1 MANGMTKEK
10 YQTLGVKVLRD
21 LAKSR
26 GVNAYYSLKKGEL
39 IEAMLQL
46 DEEEN
51 GAGAAGESGAES
63 NAEHTDSSG
72 GDAYRE

>member
-1 MANGMTKEK
+1 MTKEK
-10 YQTLGVKVLRD
+10 YQTLSVKVLRD

-46 DEEEN
+46 DEEES
-51 GAGAAGESGAES
+51 AADASGESGGES
-63 NAEHTDSSG
+63 DAGQNESSG
-72 GDAYRE
+72 GAHKIVQL